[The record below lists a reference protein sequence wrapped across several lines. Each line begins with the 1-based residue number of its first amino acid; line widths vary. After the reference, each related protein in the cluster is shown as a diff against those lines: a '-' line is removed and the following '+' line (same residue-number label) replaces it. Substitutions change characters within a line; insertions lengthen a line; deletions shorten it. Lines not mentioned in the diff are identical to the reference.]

1 MTKVMISCGE
11 ASGDLYA
18 GALTTEI
25 RRLDPGAD
33 VFGLGGER
41 LQQSGARLVADY
53 RGLAVTGLAE
63 ALSVLPR
70 SFATYRQLVAAA
82 RRERPDVLVVI
93 DFPDFNFRLAA
104 AVRRLGVPVVY
115 YIGPQVWAWRRGRLN
130 AIKRLVTKA
139 IVIFPFEESIYRE
152 AGIPV
157 EFVGHPLID
166 LARPAS
172 SREQF
177 LQELGVD
184 PAAPT
189 VALLPGSRPN
199 ELRAILPDLGRAA
212 AAIAAQIPAAQFVV
226 ARAPNLADELFRPL
240 DALAGRLARPLR
252 IVEARTN
259 EVLAASDVVL
269 TASGTATVQTAIQGR
284 PMIIVYRLSPLTYR
298 LGRRFVRI
306 DTFGMVNLVAGERIV
321 PELIQDAFT
330 PEAVAAEAISLL
342 RDRERARHTTEAL
355 RRVREKL
362 GSPGASR
369 RAAESILAIA
379 RRSNEASLQSHESRL
394 PRWATKLRY

>member
-25 RRLDPGAD
+25 RRLDPGAE

-139 IVIFPFEESIYRE
+139 IVIFPFEEPIYRE

-330 PEAVAAEAISLL
+330 PEAVAGEALSLL

-362 GSPGASR
+362 GAPGASR

-379 RRSNEASLQSHESRL
+379 RRSNDASLQRHESRL
-394 PRWATKLRY
+394 PR